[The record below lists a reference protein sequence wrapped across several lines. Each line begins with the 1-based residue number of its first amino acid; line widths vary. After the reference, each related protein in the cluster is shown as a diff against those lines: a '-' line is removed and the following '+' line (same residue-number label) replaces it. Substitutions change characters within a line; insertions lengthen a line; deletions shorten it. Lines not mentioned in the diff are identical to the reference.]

1 MTKWLPRLFWTLAGC
16 ALVALVAV
24 LTARAVLQRHPAE
37 VSAKLSEALAKHIP
51 DAEAEFASAQLRLS
65 LRGFLLAHV
74 RDLRLRRG
82 QASINAPIAE
92 IWLQGG
98 GLVARLRSPTIQF
111 APPEKGGVFPAIAL
125 GGFKAVAAHNA
136 VLSAPLPAWGQ
147 TTLRGVNLTAAQKD
161 NGDVLLKM
169 QNNESGRT
177 LSLEVAARK
186 NFTFS
191 ARAFAAGF
199 PPPPNFPARWSG
211 DAGANI
217 WAEVD
222 LKTNRWR
229 IAVDA
234 ESESASWQNI
244 GAAKNLSIRAV
255 VSRGDNSGRIALNS
269 KAQSASW
276 QNIGEAAN
284 LSVRVFA
291 DESPEGFAATVFADG
306 EDLKLERLT
315 LSGLADAD
323 NFLSHAELKK
333 FFTNAEVS
341 RRGNVKAAKILAQG
355 EGVRGVFGDAVSLRL
370 RVDGVMDADDSIL
383 AKAALAARDVFSPH
397 AGSALTVNITASVKR
412 AAGATLRAT
421 FLAELGDAEFA
432 AMPLDAPAFRALR
445 AFGDFY
451 AAPDNEW
458 RLHFP
463 WMQLVLGDAE
473 ADGEIDAPSVSS
485 FPIRVEAEA
494 GAKAIASADEP
505 LAPSGAPSAEPA
517 PAAIR
522 ASLLASGLGGRL
534 DDWKASA
541 IARDLQAGEIW
552 RYISEKPEWADLRE
566 WFRESLP
573 EGVVSRARFS
583 GGRGD
588 SAELRGVFEGGRIV
602 IGDGWPHAENLSGAF
617 SFANE
622 SVSISGE
629 GDFDGLPI
637 QDVSARIPAVY
648 ADSATLH
655 LDILP
660 APQPLPRYLQTALDL
675 PQGGDY
681 REAMS
686 AFKLDGRGALAIAAR
701 IPLAAG
707 TTNRFA
713 ASLTIADGH
722 FANLETPDLPAFES
736 ASGAVVIADDGA
748 YGNFTGRV
756 RESPAALTFN
766 DAGGF
771 ELRARMDAAEALK
784 IAGLKFPADGTLDF
798 ALSRRDGMT
807 LFSSDLRGVALSLP
821 APLGKPADSAASVWA
836 RLSGREALVSARING
851 NAVNAVLHELKGGWA
866 GAVGVNAPAGAV
878 PASGFRATGGAGGAD
893 LDGWMALA
901 FADGPAGSGGAA
913 ALTLTNATAL
923 GRAVSALTLTISA
936 LSGQPAF
943 AAVSAPD
950 FRGFVSLDFDAG
962 TGLAELA
969 YVNLPGDSEKD
980 EKADAESDDGAAMFF
995 TPRDFVLTAT
1005 ITELRRDGELLG
1017 GGGGVIRGTPNSWRL
1032 SDGVLT
1038 LGENR
1043 LIAEADYY
1051 AGGAPQTS
1059 VSLHLS
1065 AGNLSGLAR
1074 GLGFGDF
1081 VQRGVLT
1088 VSGRL
1093 RWPLSPAELGFAK
1106 MSGKLRVDAS
1116 DIVYQQT
1123 QGGGGGA
1130 VKGVVNFLSVF
1141 SPLSLLTL
1149 GFLKA
1154 GQREATLDRVACNI
1168 EIEGGVAKFPGVRL
1182 ENEDV
1187 VINMTGETDL
1197 VNRRH
1202 NLRGEVK
1209 PGDRILKA
1217 VGPALWATG
1226 QLPALVVVEVVRRV
1240 FEKPLSNL
1248 GAYEY
1253 EIRGDWDNPEYKEL
1267 EAGEGDN

>member
-1 MTKWLPRLFWTLAGC
+1 MTKWLPRLFWTLVGC
-16 ALVALVAV
+16 ALIALVAV

-37 VSAKLSEALAKHIP
+37 VSARLSEALAKHIP
-51 DAEAEFASAQLRLS
+51 DAEAEFTSAQLRLS

-136 VLSAPLPAWGQ
+136 VLSAPLPAWGE
-147 TTLRGVNLTAAQKD
+147 TTLRGVNLTAAQQD

-177 LSLEVAARK
+177 LSLEINARK

-191 ARAFAAGF
+191 ARGFAAGF

-222 LKTNRWR
+222 LKTNQWR

-255 VSRGDNSGRIALNS
+255 VSQDDNSRRIAFDS
-269 KAQSASW
+269 KAQNASW
-276 QNIGEAAN
+276 QDIGEAAN
-284 LSVRVFA
+284 LSVRAFV
-291 DESPEGFAATVFADG
+291 DESPEGFAATIFADG

-315 LSGLADAD
+315 LSGLADAG

-355 EGVRGVFGDAVSLRL
+355 EDVRGIFGDAVSLRL
-370 RVDGVMDADDSIL
+370 RADGVIDADDSVSV
-383 AKAALAARDVFSPH
+383 KAALAARDVFSPY
-397 AGSALTVNITASVKR
+397 AGSALTVNMTASIRR
-412 AAGATLRAT
+412 AADATLRAT
-421 FLAELGDAEFA
+421 FLAELGDADFLT
-432 AMPLDAPAFRALR
+432 MPLEAPAFRALR
-445 AFGDFY
+445 AFGDLR
-451 AAPDNEW
+451 ATPDNEW

-463 WMQLVLGDAE
+463 WMQFVLGATE
-473 ADGEIDAPSVSS
+473 AGEKIDAPSISS
-485 FPIRVEAEA
+485 FPIKIEARV
-494 GAKAIASADEP
+494 GARDVASSGDP
-505 LAPSGAPSAEPA
+505 PVQSAPPA
-517 PAAIR
+517 KFAQKPAAIR
-522 ASLLASGLGGRL
+522 ASLFASGLGKRL

-541 IARDLQAGEIW
+541 DMRDLQAGEIW
-552 RYISEKPEWADLRE
+552 RYISEKPDWANLRG
-566 WFRESLP
+566 WFRKSLP

-588 SAELRGVFEGGRIV
+588 AAELRGVFEGGRIV
-602 IGDGWPHAENLSGAF
+602 IGDGWPNAENLAGAF

-622 SVSISGE
+622 SVSINGE

-637 QDVSARIPAVY
+637 QDVSARIPAIY

-675 PQGGDY
+675 PRGGDY

-686 AFKLDGRGALAIAAR
+686 ALQLDGRGALSIAAR
-701 IPLAAG
+701 IPLAVGA
-707 TTNRFA
+707 TNRFA
-713 ASLTIADGH
+713 ASLIISDGH
-722 FANLETPDLPAFES
+722 FANLEIPDLPAFES
-736 ASGAVVIADDGA
+736 ASGAVVIADNGA
-748 YGNFTGRV
+748 YGSLAGRV

-766 DAGGF
+766 GAGGF
-771 ELRARMDAAEALK
+771 ELRARMDAAEATR
-784 IAGLKFPADGTLDF
+784 IAGLKFPAEGTLDF

-807 LFSSDLRGVALSLP
+807 LFSSELRGVSLSLP
-821 APLGKPADSAASVWA
+821 APLGKSADSAASVWA

-851 NAVNAVLHELKGGWA
+851 NAVNAVLHNLEGGWA
-866 GAVGVNAPAGAV
+866 GAVGVNAAAGAV
-878 PASGFRATGGAGGAD
+878 PAAGFRATGGASGAD

-901 FADGPAGSGGAA
+901 YADGPAGAGGAA
-913 ALTLTNATAL
+913 ELTLTNATAL
-923 GRAVSALTLTISA
+923 GRAVSTLTLTISA
-936 LSGQPAF
+936 LSGQPVY

-969 YVNLPGDSEKD
+969 YVNLPGDSAED
-980 EKADAESDDGAAMFF
+980 EKTEAESDNGAAMFF
-995 TPRDFVLTAT
+995 APRNFILTAT

-1043 LIAEADYY
+1043 LTAEADYY
-1051 AGGAPQTS
+1051 AGDAPQTS

-1065 AGNLSGLAR
+1065 AGDLSGLMR

-1081 VQRGVLT
+1081 VQRGILT

-1093 RWPLSPAELGFAK
+1093 RWPLSPAELGFAG

-1116 DIVYQQT
+1116 DIVYET
-1123 QGGGGGA
+1123 KGGGSA

-1154 GQREATLDRVACNI
+1154 GQREATLDRVACDI

-1267 EAGEGDN
+1267 EAGEEDN

>member
-16 ALVALVAV
+16 ALIALVAV

-74 RDLRLRRG
+74 RDLRLRQG
-82 QASINAPIAE
+82 QASISAPIAE

-125 GGFKAVAAHNA
+125 GGFKAVAAHDA

-169 QNNESGRT
+169 QNNESGKT
-177 LSLEVAARK
+177 LALEVNARK

-199 PPPPNFPARWSG
+199 PPPPNSPARWSG
-211 DAGANI
+211 DAAANI

-229 IAVDA
+229 VAVDVQ
-234 ESESASWQNI
+234 SESASWQNI
-244 GAAKNLSIRAV
+244 GAAKNLSMRAV
-255 VSRGDNSGRIALNS
+255 VSRGDNSGRIALS
-269 KAQSASW
+269 AEAQNASW

-291 DESPEGFAATVFADG
+291 DESPEGFAATVLADG
-306 EDLKLERLT
+306 GDLKLERLT
-315 LSGLADAD
+315 LSGLADASD
-323 NFLSHAELKK
+323 FLSRAELKK

-355 EGVRGVFGDAVSLRL
+355 EGLRGIFGDAVSLRL
-370 RVDGVMDADDSIL
+370 RADGAMGADDSVSV
-383 AKAALAARDVFSPH
+383 KADLAARDVFSPY
-397 AGSALTVNITASVKR
+397 AGSALTVNITASAAR

-432 AMPLDAPAFRALR
+432 AMPLEAPAFRALR

-458 RLHFP
+458 RLRFP
-463 WMQLVLGDAE
+463 WMQLVLGAAE
-473 ADGEIDAPSVSS
+473 ADGEIDAPRVSS
-485 FPIRVEAEA
+485 FPIRVEA
-494 GAKAIASADEP
+494 GAKEIASAGDP
-505 LAPSGAPSAEPA
+505 PAEPA

-522 ASLLASGLGGRL
+522 ASLVASGFGGRL

-541 IARDLQAGEIW
+541 DARDLQAGEIW
-552 RYISEKPEWADLRE
+552 RYISEKPDWADLRE

-602 IGDGWPHAENLSGAF
+602 IGDGWPDAENLSGAF

-637 QDVSARIPAVY
+637 QDVSARIPAIY
-648 ADSATLH
+648 ADSATLR

-660 APQPLPRYLQTALDL
+660 APQPLPRYLQTALNL

-686 AFKLDGRGALAIAAR
+686 AFKLDGRGALSIAAR

-707 TTNRFA
+707 TANRFA
-713 ASLTIADGH
+713 ASLAIADGY
-722 FANLETPDLPAFES
+722 FANLEIPDLPAFES
-736 ASGAVVIADDGA
+736 ASGAAVMTDDGA
-748 YGNFTGRV
+748 YGNFAGRV
-756 RESPAALTFN
+756 RGSPASLAFN

-798 ALSRRDGMT
+798 ALSQRDGVT
-807 LFSSDLRGVALSLP
+807 LFSSELRGVALALP
-821 APLGKPADSAASVWA
+821 APLDKPADAAAPVWA

-851 NAVNAVLHELKGGWA
+851 NAVNAVLHDLKGGWA
-866 GAVGVNAPAGAV
+866 GAVGVNAAAGAV

-901 FADGPAGSGGAA
+901 FADGPAGVGGAA

-923 GRAVSALTLTISA
+923 GRTVSALTLTVSA
-936 LSGQPAF
+936 FSGQPAF

-950 FRGFVSLDFDAG
+950 FRGSVSLDFDAG

-980 EKADAESDDGAAMFF
+980 EKAEAESDDDAALFF
-995 TPRDFVLTAT
+995 APRDFILTAT

-1043 LIAEADYY
+1043 LIAQADYY
-1051 AGGAPQTS
+1051 AGDAPQTS

-1093 RWPLSPAELGFAK
+1093 RWPLSPAELGFAE
-1106 MSGKLRVDAS
+1106 MSGKLRVDAA

-1130 VKGVVNFLSVF
+1130 VKGMVNFLSVF

-1149 GFLKA
+1149 GFLRA
-1154 GQREATLDRVACNI
+1154 GQREATLDRVACDI
-1168 EIEGGVAKFPGVRL
+1168 EIEGGVAKFPGVLL

>member
-1 MTKWLPRLFWTLAGC
+1 MTKWFPRLFWTLAGC
-16 ALVALVAV
+16 ALVALVVV

-82 QASINAPIAE
+82 QASISAPVAE

-169 QNNESGRT
+169 QNNESGKT
-177 LSLEVAARK
+177 LSLEVNARK

-199 PPPPNFPARWSG
+199 PPAPNFPARWSG

-234 ESESASWQNI
+234 QSESASWQNI

-255 VSRGDNSGRIALNS
+255 VSRGDNSGRIALNA

-291 DESPEGFAATVFADG
+291 DESPEGFAATVLAG
-306 EDLKLERLT
+306 GQDLTLERLT
-315 LSGLADAD
+315 LSGWADAND
-323 NFLSHAELKK
+323 FLSRAELKK

-341 RRGNVKAAKILAQG
+341 RRGSVKAAKILAQG
-355 EGVRGVFGDAVSLRL
+355 EGLRGIFGDAVSLRL
-370 RVDGVMDADDSIL
+370 RADGAMGADDSVSV
-383 AKAALAARDVFSPH
+383 KAALAARDVFSPY
-397 AGSALTVNITASVKR
+397 AGAALTVNITASAAR

-421 FLAELGDAEFA
+421 FLAELGGAEFA
-432 AMPLDAPAFRALR
+432 AMPLEAPAFRALR
-445 AFGDFY
+445 AFGDLS

-458 RLHFP
+458 RLRFP
-463 WMQLVLGDAE
+463 WMQLVLGAAE
-473 ADGEIDAPSVSS
+473 AGGEIDAPSVSS
-485 FPIRVEAEA
+485 FPIRVGA
-494 GAKAIASADEP
+494 GAKEIASAGDP
-505 LAPSGAPSAEPA
+505 LAPAGKSSAEPA

-522 ASLLASGLGGRL
+522 ASLFASGFGGRL

-541 IARDLQAGEIW
+541 DARDLQAGEIW

-588 SAELRGVFEGGRIV
+588 PAELRGVFEGGRIV
-602 IGDGWPHAENLSGAF
+602 IGDGWPNAENLSGAF

-637 QDVSARIPAVY
+637 QDVSARIPAIY
-648 ADSATLH
+648 ADSATLR

-660 APQPLPRYLQTALDL
+660 APQPLSRYLQTALDL

-686 AFKLDGRGALAIAAR
+686 AFELDGRGALSIAAR

-707 TTNRFA
+707 TANRFA

-722 FANLETPDLPAFES
+722 FANLEIPDLPAFES
-736 ASGAVVIADDGA
+736 ASGAVVMTDDGA
-748 YGNFTGRV
+748 YGNFAGRV
-756 RESPAALTFN
+756 RGAPASLAFN

-771 ELRARMDAAEALK
+771 ELRARMDAAEALR
-784 IAGLKFPADGTLDF
+784 IAGLKLPADGTLDF
-798 ALSRRDGMT
+798 ALSQRDGMT

-821 APLGKPADSAASVWA
+821 APLGKPADSAAPVWA

-851 NAVNAVLHELKGGWA
+851 NAVNAVLHDLKGGWA

-901 FADGPAGSGGAA
+901 FADGPAGVGGAA

-923 GRAVSALTLTISA
+923 GRAVSALTLTVSA
-936 LSGQPAF
+936 FSGQPAF

-980 EKADAESDDGAAMFF
+980 EKADAESDDGAALFF
-995 TPRDFVLTAT
+995 APRDFILTAT

-1051 AGGAPQTS
+1051 AGDAPQTS

-1123 QGGGGGA
+1123 EGGGGGA

-1267 EAGEGDN
+1267 EAGEGE

>member
-1 MTKWLPRLFWTLAGC
+1 MTKWLPRLFWTLVGC

-111 APPEKGGVFPAIAL
+111 APPEEGGVFPAIAL
-125 GGFKAVAAHNA
+125 GGFKVVAAHDA
-136 VLSAPLPAWGQ
+136 VLSAPLPAWGE

-169 QNNESGRT
+169 QNNESGKT
-177 LSLEVAARK
+177 LSLEINARK

-191 ARAFAAGF
+191 ARGFAAGF

-255 VSRGDNSGRIALNS
+255 VSRDDNGGRIALNS
-269 KAQSASW
+269 KAQNASW

-291 DESPEGFAATVFADG
+291 DESPEGFSATVFADG

-315 LSGLADAD
+315 LSGLADAS

-341 RRGNVKAAKILAQG
+341 RKGNVKAAKILAQG
-355 EGVRGVFGDAVSLRL
+355 EGLRGIFGDAVSLRL
-370 RVDGVMDADDSIL
+370 RADGAMGADDSVSV
-383 AKAALAARDVFSPH
+383 KAALAARDVFSPY
-397 AGSALTVNITASVKR
+397 AGSALTVNMTASVRR
-412 AAGATLRAT
+412 AADATLRAT

-451 AAPDNEW
+451 AAPDHEW
-458 RLHFP
+458 RLRFP
-463 WMQLVLGDAE
+463 WMQLVLGAAE
-473 ADGEIDAPSVSS
+473 ADGGIDAPSVSS
-485 FPIRVEAEA
+485 FPIRVEA
-494 GAKAIASADEP
+494 GAQEIAS
-505 LAPSGAPSAEPA
+505 SGEPSAEPA
-517 PAAIR
+517 QKPAAIR
-522 ASLLASGLGGRL
+522 ASLFASGFGGRL

-541 IARDLQAGEIW
+541 DARDLQAGDIW
-552 RYISEKPEWADLRE
+552 RYISEKPDWADLRE

-602 IGDGWPHAENLSGAF
+602 IGDGWPNAENLSGAF

-637 QDVSARIPAVY
+637 QDVSARIPAIY

-675 PQGGDY
+675 PQVGDY

-686 AFKLDGRGALAIAAR
+686 AFKLDGRGALSIAAR

-713 ASLTIADGH
+713 ATLTISDGH
-722 FANLETPDLPAFES
+722 FADLEIPDLPAFES
-736 ASGAVVIADDGA
+736 ASGAVVIADDGV
-748 YGNFTGRV
+748 YGNFAGRV
-756 RESPAALTFN
+756 RESPASLTFN
-766 DAGGF
+766 GAGGF

-784 IAGLKFPADGTLDF
+784 IAGLKFPANGTLDF

-807 LFSSDLRGVALSLP
+807 LFSSELRGVALSLP
-821 APLGKPADSAASVWA
+821 APLGKSADSAAPVWA

-851 NAVNAVLHELKGGWA
+851 NAVNAVLHDLKGGWA
-866 GAVGVNAPAGAV
+866 GAVGVNAAAGAV

-901 FADGPAGSGGAA
+901 FAGGPAGVGGAA

-936 LSGQPAF
+936 FAGQPVF

-950 FRGFVSLDFDAG
+950 FRGSASLDFDAG

-980 EKADAESDDGAAMFF
+980 EKADTDADAESDDGAAMFF
-995 TPRDFVLTAT
+995 APRDFVLTAT

-1043 LIAEADYY
+1043 LIAAADYY
-1051 AGGAPQTS
+1051 AGDAPQTS
-1059 VSLHLS
+1059 VSLYLS
-1065 AGNLSGLAR
+1065 AGNLSGLTR

-1093 RWPLSPAELGFAK
+1093 RWPLSPAELGFAG

-1116 DIVYQQT
+1116 EIVYQQT
-1123 QGGGGGA
+1123 QEGDGGA

-1149 GFLKA
+1149 GFLRA
-1154 GQREATLDRVACNI
+1154 GQREATLDRVACDI
-1168 EIEGGVAKFPGVRL
+1168 EIEGGVAKFPGVLL

-1267 EAGEGDN
+1267 EAGEGQ

>member
-1 MTKWLPRLFWTLAGC
+1 MTKWFPRLFWTLAGC
-16 ALVALVAV
+16 ALVALVVV

-82 QASINAPIAE
+82 QASISAPVAE

-169 QNNESGRT
+169 QNNESGKT
-177 LSLEVAARK
+177 LSLEVNARK

-199 PPPPNFPARWSG
+199 PPAPNFPARWSG

-234 ESESASWQNI
+234 QSESASWQNI

-255 VSRGDNSGRIALNS
+255 VSRSDNSRQIALNA
-269 KAQSASW
+269 KAQNASW
-276 QNIGEAAN
+276 QSIGEAAN

-291 DESPEGFAATVFADG
+291 DESPEGFAATVLAG
-306 EDLKLERLT
+306 GQDLTLERLT
-315 LSGLADAD
+315 LSGWADAND
-323 NFLSHAELKK
+323 FLSRAELKK

-341 RRGNVKAAKILAQG
+341 RRGSVKAAKILAQG
-355 EGVRGVFGDAVSLRL
+355 EGLRGIFGDAVSLRL
-370 RVDGVMDADDSIL
+370 RADGAMGADDSVSV
-383 AKAALAARDVFSPH
+383 KAALAARDVFSPY
-397 AGSALTVNITASVKR
+397 AGAALTVNITASAAR

-421 FLAELGDAEFA
+421 FLAELGGAEFA
-432 AMPLDAPAFRALR
+432 AMPLEAPAFRALR
-445 AFGDFY
+445 AFGDLS

-458 RLHFP
+458 RLRFP
-463 WMQLVLGDAE
+463 WMQLVLGAAE
-473 ADGEIDAPSVSS
+473 AGGEIDAPSVSS
-485 FPIRVEAEA
+485 FPIRVGA
-494 GAKAIASADEP
+494 GAKEIASAGDP
-505 LAPSGAPSAEPA
+505 LAPAGKPSAEPA

-522 ASLLASGLGGRL
+522 ASLFASGFGGRL

-541 IARDLQAGEIW
+541 DARDLQAGEIW

-573 EGVVSRARFS
+573 EGVVSRAWFS

-588 SAELRGVFEGGRIV
+588 PAELRGVFEGGRIV
-602 IGDGWPHAENLSGAF
+602 IGDGWPNAENLSGAF

-637 QDVSARIPAVY
+637 QDVSARIPAIY
-648 ADSATLH
+648 ADSATLR

-660 APQPLPRYLQTALDL
+660 APQPLSRYLQTALDL

-686 AFKLDGRGALAIAAR
+686 AFELDGRGALSIAAR

-707 TTNRFA
+707 TANRFA

-722 FANLETPDLPAFES
+722 FANLEIPDLPAFES
-736 ASGAVVIADDGA
+736 ASGAVVMTDDGA
-748 YGNFTGRV
+748 YGNFAGRV
-756 RESPAALTFN
+756 RGSPASLTFN

-771 ELRARMDAAEALK
+771 ELRARMDAAEALR
-784 IAGLKFPADGTLDF
+784 IAGLKLPADGTLDF
-798 ALSRRDGMT
+798 ALSQRDGMT

-821 APLGKPADSAASVWA
+821 APLGKPADSAAPVWA

-851 NAVNAVLHELKGGWA
+851 NAVNAVLHDLKGGWA

-901 FADGPAGSGGAA
+901 FADGPAGVGGAA

-923 GRAVSALTLTISA
+923 GRAVSALTLTVSA
-936 LSGQPAF
+936 FSGQPAF

-980 EKADAESDDGAAMFF
+980 EKADAESDDGAALFF
-995 TPRDFVLTAT
+995 APRDFILTAT

-1051 AGGAPQTS
+1051 AGDAPQTS

-1123 QGGGGGA
+1123 EGGGGGA